1 MRLTK
6 LGHACVR
13 IETNGVRIVID
24 PGAFSAP
31 DALAGA
37 DAVLVTHEHFDHV
50 VPEKLVAAAEAA
62 PNLRVWTTRATAE
75 QLAALG
81 NRVTAVRHGDRFDI
95 AGVDINVYGEHH
107 ALIHRD
113 VPVTQNVGFRVN
125 GEVYHPGDSYTVPED
140 STPILLAP
148 DGGPW
153 LRVSELIDFV
163 REVAPK
169 KAYLI
174 HDAVLT
180 EAGQNVVAGALTRL
194 AGESYGCEIINWQ
207 PGDSI
212 DTD

>member
-24 PGAFSAP
+24 PGVFSAP
-31 DALAGA
+31 DALDGA
-37 DAVLVTHEHFDHV
+37 DAVLVTHEHADHV

-62 PNLRVWTTRATAE
+62 PNLRVWTTQGTAE
-75 QLAALG
+75 QLSALG

-95 AGVDINVYGEHH
+95 AGVDINVYGEDH
-107 ALIHRD
+107 ALVHRD
-113 VPVTQNVGFRVN
+113 IPRPQNVGFRVN
-125 GEVYHPGDSYTVPED
+125 GEVYHPGDSYTVPAD
-140 STPILLAP
+140 STPILFTP

-153 LRVSELIDFV
+153 VRAGELVDFV
-163 REVAPK
+163 REVAPT

-180 EAGQNVVAGALTRL
+180 EAGQNLITGILTRL
-194 AGESYGCEIINWQ
+194 AGESHGCEIINWQ
-207 PGDSI
+207 PGDTI

>member
-13 IETNGVRIVID
+13 IEINGVRIVID

-31 DALAGA
+31 DALDGA
-37 DAVLVTHEHFDHV
+37 DAVLVTHEHADHV
-50 VPEKLVAAAEAA
+50 VPEKLIAA
-62 PNLRVWTTRATAE
+62 NLPVWTTPSTAE
-75 QLAALG
+75 QLTALG

-95 AGVDINVYGEHH
+95 GGVDINVYGERH

-113 VPVTQNVGFRVN
+113 IPQPQNVAFRVN

-140 STPILLAP
+140 HTPILLTP

-153 LRVSELIDFV
+153 LRVGELVDFV
-163 REVAPK
+163 REVAPT

-174 HDAVLT
+174 HDHVLT
-180 EAGQNVVAGALTRL
+180 EAGQNLVAGVLTRL
-194 AGESYGCEIINWQ
+194 AGENREIINWQ
-207 PGDSI
+207 PGDSVGNP
-212 DTD
+212 

>member
-31 DALAGA
+31 DALEGA
-37 DAVLVTHEHFDHV
+37 DAVLVTHEHLDHV
-50 VPEKLVAAAEAA
+50 VPDKLIAAATAA
-62 PNLRVWTTRATAE
+62 PDLRVWTTPATAA

-81 NRVTAVRHGDRFDI
+81 DRVTAVRHGDRFDI
-95 AGVDINVYGEHH
+95 GGVDVNVYGEHH
-107 ALIHRD
+107 ALIHAD
-113 VPVTQNVGFRVN
+113 VPLAQNVGFRVG

-140 STPILLAP
+140 STPILLTP

-153 LRVSELIDFV
+153 LRVSELVDFV
-163 REVAPK
+163 REVAPE

-180 EAGQNVVAGALTRL
+180 EAGQSVVAGALTRL
-194 AGESYGCEIINWQ
+194 ASKSEIINWQ
-207 PGDSI
+207 PGDSV
-212 DTD
+212 DTN

>member
-31 DALAGA
+31 DALDGA

-50 VPEKLVAAAEAA
+50 VPEKLIAAATAA
-62 PNLRVWTTRATAE
+62 PDLRVWTTPATAE

-81 NRVTAVRHGDRFDI
+81 DRVTAVRHGDRFDI
-95 AGVDINVYGEHH
+95 GGVDINVYGEHH
-107 ALIHRD
+107 ALIHAD
-113 VPVTQNVGFRVN
+113 VPLAQNVGFRVG

-140 STPILLAP
+140 STPILCTP

-153 LRVSELIDFV
+153 LRVSELVDFV

-180 EAGQNVVAGALTRL
+180 EAGQSVVAGALSRL
-194 AGESYGCEIINWQ
+194 AGESHGSEIINWQ
-207 PGDSI
+207 PGDTV